1 MASSSSQRERFTILL
16 AFRKGLSMKPV
27 NNKLAAA
34 ASPPAVPGAPG
45 APGAPADT
53 PNHAGPDAVLYRV
66 HT

>member
-34 ASPPAVPGAPG
+34 AFPPAAPG
-45 APGAPADT
+45 APGAPAYA
-53 PNHAGPDAVLYRV
+53 PNHAGPNAVLYKV

>member
-34 ASPPAVPGAPG
+34 AFPPAAS
-45 APGAPADT
+45 GAPADT
-53 PNHAGPDAVLYRV
+53 PNHAGPNAVLHRV

>member
-27 NNKLAAA
+27 NNKLAATA
-34 ASPPAVPGAPG
+34 FPPA
-45 APGAPADT
+45 APGAPAYA
-53 PNHAGPDAVLYRV
+53 PNHAGPNAVLYKV